1 MDLTE
6 LKRLYVIELRN
17 NPRINSEVTIN
28 NYVAAVTKF
37 YNNNSRIYRMT
48 KEEIKEYLSSIRT
61 EYSDSYYNVIGSS
74 IKILYAK
81 VFKQPNKM
89 NWFVPIKTKRK
100 FMDIM
105 SFDEFKQMMLR
116 TKQIKHKVI
125 LIILFSTGI
134 RLSELLNIKLSDID
148 WLNKRIFINTS
159 KLGKNRYV
167 QLHEL
172 TEKYLISYFHKW
184 KPEEYLIEGQYGG
197 KYSPESVRKVV
208 NKVSDN
214 KYSPHD
220 FRHHFGTELIEHE
233 DVFFTME
240 MLGHRALRSTLHYN
254 HISKERLK
262 TTYNPLDCVYSSN

>member
-1 MDLTE
+1 MNLTE

-17 NPRINSEVTIN
+17 NPRINSEVTID

-48 KEEIKEYLSSIRT
+48 KEEIKEYMSNVRK
-61 EYSDSYYNVIGSS
+61 EYSDSYYNVIGSA
-74 IKILYAK
+74 IKILYAG

-89 NWFVPIKTKRK
+89 NWFTPIKTKRK

-105 SFDEFKQMMLR
+105 SFEEFRQMMLR

-125 LIILFSTGI
+125 LIMFYSTGI
-134 RLSELLNIKLSDID
+134 RLSELQNIKLKDID
-148 WLNKRIFINTS
+148 WINKRVFINTS

-172 TEKYLISYFHKW
+172 SEKYLFYYLHKW
-184 KPEEYLIEGQYGG
+184 KPKEYLLEGQTGG
-197 KYSPESVRKVV
+197 KYTSESIYKVV
-208 NKVSDN
+208 KKASNN

-220 FRHHFGTELIEHE
+220 FRHMFGTELIEKE

-240 MLGHRALRSTLHYN
+240 MLGHRSIRSTLHYN

-262 TTYNPLDCVYSSN
+262 TTYNPLDHYTN